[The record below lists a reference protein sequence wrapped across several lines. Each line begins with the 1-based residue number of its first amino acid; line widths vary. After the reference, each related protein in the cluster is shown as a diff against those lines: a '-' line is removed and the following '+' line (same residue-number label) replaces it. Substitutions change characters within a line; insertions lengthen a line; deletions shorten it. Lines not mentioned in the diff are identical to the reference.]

1 MRVIKTDIVD
11 SETGEVFVSRTMYG
25 NNNGS
30 GWVVS
35 YLRASELLARR
46 CDSAVTF
53 RIFHLLISRMTAF
66 DGSGISVSRKW
77 IQDTLNVSRKSV
89 YNALQWLFDNDILVE
104 TVIDG
109 MSEFFFNPEYVTLGK
124 DRAARVKRY
133 KEIRREGFIKSECMR
148 LGLPYPLPAGL
159 TLEKAIQRLEHDLP
173 ILPVPVDDWEIV
185 DSDNSDN

>member
-35 YLRASELLARR
+35 YLKASELLARR
-46 CDSAVTF
+46 CDSVVTF
-53 RIFHLLISRMTAF
+53 RVFHLLISRMTAF

-77 IQDTLNVSRKSV
+77 IQDTLSVSRKSV

-104 TVIDG
+104 SVVDG
-109 MSEFFFNPEYVTLGK
+109 RSEFFFNPEYVTLGK
-124 DRAARVKRY
+124 DRAARIKRY
-133 KEIRREGFIKSECMR
+133 KEIRREGFIKSECAR
-148 LGLPYPLPAGL
+148 LCLPYPLPTGL